1 MNNLIA
7 DLESVMQ
14 TGVTTRDQANDLL
27 ARCYNAITD
36 LQDQLP
42 EDRTEK
48 QSSSRWL
55 YLDEIARQLND
66 AGVDRQKLLTVIKE
80 NAGVN
85 AQNDRQTLYMDYW
98 KPVHDALYPEKK
110 RLSKAEIQKVY
121 EAMNNHAANCFGVSA
136 GWPDKFNRGR

>member
-1 MNNLIA
+1 MK
-7 DLESVMQ
+7 DLLAKLEQVMQ
-14 TGVTTRDQANDLL
+14 SGVTNRDQANDLL
-27 ARCYNAITD
+27 AQCYSAITE
-36 LQDQLP
+36 LVDQLP

-55 YLDEIARQLND
+55 YLDEIAKQLND
-66 AGVDRQKLLTVIKE
+66 AGVDRQKLITVIKE

-98 KPVHDALYPEKK
+98 KPVHEALYPEKK

-121 EAMNNHAANCFGVSA
+121 EAMNNHAANSFGVSA
-136 GWPDKFNRGR
+136 GWPDRFNKG